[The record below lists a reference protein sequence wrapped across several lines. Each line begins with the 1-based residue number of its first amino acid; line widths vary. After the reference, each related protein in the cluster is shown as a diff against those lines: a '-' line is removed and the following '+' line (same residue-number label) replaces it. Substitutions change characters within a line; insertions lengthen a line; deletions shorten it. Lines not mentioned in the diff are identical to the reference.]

1 VIDSE
6 ALLVVGAAV
15 LVLGAVLAFVATLA
29 TRGAVRRERAR
40 NHIRVTRLGVCFGVA
55 QALAMFS
62 VVGWG
67 FFHPETF
74 LGRVVAYNAGVL
86 AIIAIVSLACMPISY
101 ALQRAGVVLFYRS
114 QGGG

>member
-15 LVLGAVLAFVATLA
+15 LILGAVLAFVAFFA
-29 TRGAVRRERAR
+29 ARGAVRRERAR
-40 NHIRVTRLGVCFGVA
+40 NHIRVTRLGICFGVA

-74 LGRVVAYNAGVL
+74 LGRVVEHDTGVL
-86 AIIAIVSLACMPISY
+86 AIIAITSLACMPVHY